1 MENVLLICGLLA
13 AGMWGFSL
21 MKKIDTFLQGNE
33 VNEEVKSAI
42 ILGESTTK
50 DIMTKMTAENEK
62 EEHVLVCLSTSP
74 SNAKSIRT
82 AACLAQAF
90 KGTFTALFVETP
102 DFQYMVEEDKQRLR
116 SNIRLAKQQGA
127 RIETVFG

>member
-42 ILGESTTK
+42 ILGESTT
-50 DIMTKMTAENEK
+50 
-62 EEHVLVCLSTSP
+62 
-74 SNAKSIRT
+74 
-82 AACLAQAF
+82 
-90 KGTFTALFVETP
+90 
-102 DFQYMVEEDKQRLR
+102 
-116 SNIRLAKQQGA
+116 
-127 RIETVFG
+127 